1 MIKLSFED
9 RLQIKEKN
17 FDYFNVHHFDFSCG
31 SFYVKKCSLGD
42 SFMELFA
49 KKVFDIVGII
59 CANYYLLND
68 NFIISEDLKK
78 LDNFLYITNLRG
90 IKLRNV
96 TLDMV
101 RDSLTEIVCNKE
113 DIKLQLNIMHF
124 IDILFSNTD
133 RHTKNYGISY
143 CLYFSSL
150 KDLTGQQ
157 AAILSYIDPLVAV
170 VISVTVLGEG
180 ITVLQ
185 LIGGLLI
192 LGFTLWNEVG
202 SSQE

>member
-68 NFIISEDLKK
+68 NF
-78 LDNFLYITNLRG
+78 
-90 IKLRNV
+90 
-96 TLDMV
+96 
-101 RDSLTEIVCNKE
+101 
-113 DIKLQLNIMHF
+113 
-124 IDILFSNTD
+124 
-133 RHTKNYGISY
+133 
-143 CLYFSSL
+143 
-150 KDLTGQQ
+150 
-157 AAILSYIDPLVAV
+157 
-170 VISVTVLGEG
+170 VIS
-180 ITVLQ
+180 
-185 LIGGLLI
+185 
-192 LGFTLWNEVG
+192 
-202 SSQE
+202 